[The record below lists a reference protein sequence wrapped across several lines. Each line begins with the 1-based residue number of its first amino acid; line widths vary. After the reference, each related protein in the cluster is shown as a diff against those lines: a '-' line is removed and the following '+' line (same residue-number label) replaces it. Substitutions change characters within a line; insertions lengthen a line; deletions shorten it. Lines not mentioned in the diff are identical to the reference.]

1 MMFMKIAIAAPLAVL
16 TLGSSLAFAAEP
28 INQTINVRAFIPTS
42 TFNVAPIED
51 GFGDDVEMRLVNPNN
66 SADGFRAVSATY
78 VLKHTDPKGAINA
91 FIEGGQ
97 TAATMYNGTNGI
109 PLTVSMAGV
118 VLTETS
124 KEVVNE
130 TESVPGVQRQFTI
143 SAAKPTA
150 TQTGD
155 YKGSFTVV
163 HEPVLKP

>member
-1 MMFMKIAIAAPLAVL
+1 MFKKMTMAAPLAIVL
-16 TLGSSLAFAAEP
+16 LSSSAVFAVEP
-28 INQTINVRAFIPTS
+28 INQTINVRAFIPTA

-51 GFGDDVEMRLVNPNN
+51 GFGDDVEMKLVNPNN
-66 SADGFRAVSATY
+66 ATDGFRVVNATY

-97 TAATMYNGTNGI
+97 AAATLYNGTNGI

-118 VLTETS
+118 PLTEAS

-130 TESVPGVQRQFTI
+130 TESVPGVQRQLTI
-143 SAAKPTA
+143 RAAAPTA
-150 TQTGD
+150 AQTGD